1 VYAGAAVKANLLAS
15 NPAFADTVKRHF
27 TSVTPENELK
37 WSVLR
42 PTPTEWN
49 WAPADSILEFAEAN
63 SLAVRGHTLA
73 WVNESG
79 DQNGLPQWLRGVTDP
94 AAFRSYVLDG
104 VAEVVGRYRGRINR
118 WDVVNEAFVYYDTQI
133 APSVYDR
140 MGPDYIAE
148 LFEAAHAADPDASLW
163 LNEVFTELFPAKA
176 NAIVDL
182 VASLRERGVP
192 IHGVGLQTHLT
203 LTPVAPAS
211 GSISGLM
218 SRLRDLGVQVAIT
231 ELDIPLGPARSE
243 QAQVDTY
250 RQVVTECLL
259 AGCSEVTTWGVNDT
273 YTTLDSPGQ
282 RQNNPFLSTFFSLP
296 SKPLLFDT
304 AFAPKA
310 AYLAVVEAMERTPQ
324 VP

>member
-1 VYAGAAVKANLLAS
+1 
-15 NPAFADTVKRHF
+15 
-27 TSVTPENELK
+27 
-37 WSVLR
+37 
-42 PTPTEWN
+42 
-49 WAPADSILEFAEAN
+49 
-63 SLAVRGHTLA
+63 
-73 WVNESG
+73 
-79 DQNGLPQWLRGVTDP
+79 
-94 AAFRSYVLDG
+94 
-104 VAEVVGRYRGRINR
+104 
-118 WDVVNEAFVYYDTQI
+118 
-133 APSVYDR
+133 
-140 MGPDYIAE
+140 
-148 LFEAAHAADPDASLW
+148 
-163 LNEVFTELFPAKA
+163 
-176 NAIVDL
+176 
-182 VASLRERGVP
+182 
-192 IHGVGLQTHLT
+192 
-203 LTPVAPAS
+203 
-211 GSISGLM
+211 M